1 MPLIVRLTVPV
12 GVPAVVVTV
21 SVEVV
26 KPFAGGVTD
35 DGANVHV
42 VFAGQLATVSPTGL
56 LNPDVE
62 VTVIVEVPEPPCVS
76 VNEAGLADIEKSG
89 VGEPQPANLN
99 DPIRVYHA

>member
-1 MPLIVRLTVPV
+1 
-12 GVPAVVVTV
+12 VTV

-42 VFAGQLATVSPTGL
+42 VFAGQLATVRATGL

-62 VTVIVEVPEPPCVS
+62 VTVIVEVTEPPCAS
-76 VNEAGLADIEKSG
+76 VNDVGLGDIEKSG

-99 DPIRVYHA
+99 DPIRVCHS